1 MKKIFFTTLLS
12 LAAIIAA
19 TAQPNLPAKCIA
31 KLPKVLNNIIISEV
45 EANAVLKSGDYGQS
59 NTIEAYWTAY
69 SDREHNTTYMSPSP
83 TAEKCS
89 ELEWNETVRIAKIQ
103 GNFALVYTEPN
114 KHEQFPL
121 ISADAVCRGW
131 VDMRKLLLWRSCLAN
146 DEGIYFKALLCVNL
160 EAGSSATQDFGRGYK
175 APNSGASKESLTTD
189 MNFYYVMKYE
199 NDMALLA
206 TQSRMDGKLS
216 DKVLFCWVPKQSYVP
231 WNQRSC
237 LEPTWKHDD
246 VEYFASKKISAIVYE
261 DLKQQKRA
269 STIEYHKKESPTYE
283 QYLYRM
289 KGSDLRYPILDNGT
303 ATVYNMST
311 FSVHGGV
318 AVGTEN
324 EAPETKN
331 ADDIQKEKLEKMLN
345 INLVIVIDGTDSMA
359 PYYPAVKEAIKSG
372 LEYFSQGYKIKVG
385 IVIYRDYAD
394 GEEGLVEM
402 MPLTNVSN
410 GTLLARV
417 NNFLD
422 TGGTYGIK
430 SAKSDMTQTEAL
442 YYGMGY
448 ALDNMRFAEGE
459 SNIMLVVGDCGNTAD
474 DTNCPTPEQLV
485 AKIVEKDI
493 HMMGFQVQNKNIVAF
508 NSFNNQLLPIMRN
521 SLANNY
527 KKLDASLQASIRVS
541 ARPAKS
547 EAGIDEGYNFTA
559 NVDRQLYI
567 SSHRFADANVNEGK
581 MDPLLLT
588 EHMTGSIKSF
598 ASAVQGQIDLITE
611 GAKKTAKRIATG
623 SKFKGTVAANGM
635 MNIDDAFIASRLGAD
650 WAEQLKNSGNVI
662 NFSGYVMRQDASGRD
677 FFKPVIFI
685 SMEEYD
691 ELLKR
696 LAPVAEAAMNSQTK
710 DRTPYIEAMKAL
722 VRSLSPGITENDMAK
737 LTNEEITKMIGGLH
751 EAAKSLNSYTI
762 ESLSDPI
769 AVPPQKYLSIIT
781 DFSRKYKNLSR
792 IRQSRT
798 YKFVKEFNSAKY
810 YWIPIE
816 DLP

>member
-1 MKKIFFTTLLS
+1 MKKIFFTTLIS
-12 LAAIIAA
+12 FAAILVAS
-19 TAQPNLPAKCIA
+19 AQPNLPAKCIA
-31 KLPKVLNNIIISEV
+31 KLPKVLNNIIISEN
-45 EANAVLKSGDYGQS
+45 EANAILKSGDYGQS
-59 NTIEAYWTAY
+59 NTIDAYWTAY
-69 SDREHNTTYMSPSP
+69 SDRENNTTYMSPS
-83 TAEKCS
+83 TSSEKCS
-89 ELEWNETVRIAKIQ
+89 ELKWNETVRIAKIQ

-114 KHEQFPL
+114 RHEQFPL

-131 VDMRKLLLWRSCLAN
+131 IEMKKLLLWRSCLAN
-146 DEGIYFKALLCVNL
+146 HDGIYFKALLCVNL
-160 EAGSSATQDFGRGYK
+160 EAGSSATQDFGKGYK
-175 APNSGASKESLTTD
+175 APYTTASKESLTTD
-189 MNFYYVMKYE
+189 MNFYYVMKYD

-206 TQSRMDGKLS
+206 TQSRMDGKVS
-216 DKVLFCWVPKQSYVP
+216 DQVLFCWVPKQSYVP

-246 VEYFASKKISAIVYE
+246 VEYFASKNITATVYE
-261 DLKQQKRA
+261 DVAQTKRA
-269 STIEYHKKESPTYE
+269 STIEYHKKESATYD

-289 KGSDLRYPILDNGT
+289 KGSDLRYPVLDNGT
-303 ATVYNMST
+303 DSVYNMST

-318 AVGTEN
+318 VVGTEA
-324 EAPETKN
+324 EAPETKR

-359 PYYPAVKEAIKSG
+359 PYYPAVQEAIKSG
-372 LEYFSQGYKIKVG
+372 LEYFSQSYKIKVG
-385 IVIYRDYAD
+385 VVIYRDYDD
-394 GEEGLVEM
+394 GESGLVEM
-402 MPLTNVSN
+402 IPLTNVSN

-417 NNFLD
+417 NNFLA
-422 TGGTYGIK
+422 TGGKYGIK

-448 ALDNMRFAEGE
+448 ALDNMRFADGE
-459 SNIMLVVGDCGNTAD
+459 SNIMLVVGDCGNTAG
-474 DTNCPTPEQLV
+474 DTKCPTPDQLI

-521 SLANNY
+521 SLSNHY
-527 KKLDASLQASIRVS
+527 KKYDSAIRVS
-541 ARPAKS
+541 ARPAKN
-547 EAGIDEGYNFTA
+547 EAGADEGYNFTA

-567 SSHRFADANVNEGK
+567 SSHRFADANINDGK
-581 MDPLLLT
+581 MDPKLLT
-588 EHMTGSIKSF
+588 THMTGSIRSF
-598 ASAVQGQIDLITE
+598 AETIQGQIDLIVA
-611 GAKKTAKRIATG
+611 GAKQTAKRITTG
-623 SKFKGTVAANGM
+623 SKFKGTMAANGM
-635 MNIDDAFIASRLGAD
+635 MNIDDAFIASRLGKD
-650 WAEQLKNSGNVI
+650 WAEQLKNSGNVL
-662 NFSGYVMRQDASGRD
+662 NFSGYVKKKDASDRD

-685 SMEEYD
+685 SMEEFD

-696 LAPVAEAAMNSQTK
+696 LAPVAESALNSQTK

-722 VRSLSPGITENDMAK
+722 VRSFNPGITESDMAK
-737 LTNEEITKMIGGLH
+737 LTNEEITKMIGGLS
-751 EAAKSLNSYTI
+751 EASKSLNTYTI

-798 YKFVKEFNSAKY
+798 YKYVKEFNSAKY